1 MCLSPTNVCIC
12 PVVYTG
18 VYRRP
23 STDGEPIDEPYAST
37 ELPHVR
43 SPIVRS
49 SRCPPAVPLSSL
61 RTGTESRNAFHSP
74 IPTVYMASDEPF
86 SEKLR
91 VPEALTFDDVLL
103 RPKES
108 RVEPDDADMTTRVST
123 NVTINLPVLSAAMD
137 TVTEAE
143 LAIEMARNG
152 GLGVLH
158 RNMSVE
164 ETAEQVEQIKRA
176 DELIIRDVVTA
187 SPDQTVREVDEM
199 MERNGVSGAPVVDDD
214 GVVLG
219 IISGTDIRPYLEVGE
234 YDAVREAMTDEVVT
248 TGEDVTPRD
257 ALELMYEHKIERV
270 PIVDGDDRL
279 TGLITMAGVLARRE
293 YDSAARDDDGALL
306 AGVAVGPFETD
317 RAKAADEAGA
327 DIVFIDCAHAHN
339 LDVIDSAREIKA
351 EIDADVVVGNV
362 GTREAAEEIIDFADG
377 IKVGIG
383 PGSICTTRIVSG
395 SGMPQIT
402 AVSEVADVASRHDVP
417 VIADGGIRYS
427 GDAIKAIAAGAD
439 AIMLGS
445 YFAGTDEAPGRVITM
460 NGKRYKQYRGMGSV
474 GAMNDG
480 GGDRYL
486 KDEDEEEFVPEGV
499 EAAKPYKGSL
509 ASELHQLVGGMQSG
523 MGYVGAET
531 IPEFKERSEFVRVS
545 SAGQTESHA
554 HDVVITDEA
563 PNYSPEN

>member
-1 MCLSPTNVCIC
+1 MA
-12 PVVYTG
+12 
-18 VYRRP
+18 
-23 STDGEPIDEPYAST
+23 TDD
-37 ELPHVR
+37 
-43 SPIVRS
+43 
-49 SRCPPAVPLSSL
+49 
-61 RTGTESRNAFHSP
+61 
-74 IPTVYMASDEPF
+74 PF

-108 RVEPDDADMTTRVST
+108 RVEPDEADMRTRVSR
-123 NVTINLPVLSAAMD
+123 NVTLTIPVVSAAMD
-137 TVTEAE
+137 TVTEAD
-143 LAIEMARNG
+143 LAIEMARQG

-158 RNMSVE
+158 RNMGVE
-164 ETAEQVEQIKRA
+164 AMTDEIEAVKRA

-187 SPDQTVREVDEM
+187 APDQTVRDVDAM
-199 MERNGVSGAPVVDDD
+199 MDRAGVSGAPVVADDD
-214 GVVLG
+214 TVLG
-219 IISGTDIRPYLEVGE
+219 IISGTDIRPYLQVGE
-234 YDAVREAMTDEVVT
+234 HDEVREAMTDEVIT
-248 TGEDVTPRD
+248 AAEDVTARE

-270 PIVDGDDRL
+270 PVVDADDRL
-279 TGLITMAGVLARRE
+279 TGLVTMAGVLARRE
-293 YDSAARDDDGALL
+293 YDAAARDDDDALIAGA
-306 AGVAVGPFETD
+306 AVGPFETD
-317 RAKAADEAGA
+317 RARAADAAGA
-327 DIVFIDCAHAHN
+327 DVLFIDCAHAHN
-339 LDVIDSAREIKA
+339 LDVIDAARNIRT
-351 EIDADVVVGNV
+351 DVGADVVVGNV
-362 GTREAAEEIIDFADG
+362 GTREAAEAIVEFADG

-383 PGSICTTRIVSG
+383 PGSICTTRVVSG

-402 AVSEVADVASRHDVP
+402 AVAEVADVARRHDVP

-439 AIMLGS
+439 AVMLGS

-486 KDEDEEEFVPEGV
+486 KDDQGGEEFVPEGV
-499 EAAKPYKGSL
+499 EAAKPYTGSL

-531 IPEFKERSEFVRVS
+531 LPEFQEISEFVRVS
-545 SAGQTESHA
+545 AAGQTESHA

-563 PNYSPEN
+563 PNYSPDT